1 MKRKIF
7 VTGCFDMLHS
17 GHIAFFQEAAKY
29 GDVYVGLGSDET
41 VFNLKGRFPINNQ
54 IEKCR

>member
-1 MKRKIF
+1 MQQKKKVF

-17 GHIAFFQEAAKY
+17 GHIAFFEDAAKY

-41 VFNLKGRFPINNQ
+41 VYGLKGRYPINNQ
-54 IEKCR
+54 D